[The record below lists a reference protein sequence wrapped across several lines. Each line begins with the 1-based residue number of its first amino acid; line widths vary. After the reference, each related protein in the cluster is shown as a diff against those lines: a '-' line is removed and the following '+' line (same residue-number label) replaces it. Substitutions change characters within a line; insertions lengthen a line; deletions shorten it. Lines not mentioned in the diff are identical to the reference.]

1 MNEII
6 KTQDLS
12 KHFDGI
18 EPVRNVNLSV
28 NRREFATLLG
38 ASGSGKSTLLGLIG
52 GLENPTQGKV
62 LIAGQDLANLNE
74 DQLALLRREKIGFV
88 FQAFNLI
95 PTLPAIENVGFPL
108 YPTRV
113 PAQERKDRSLEL
125 LKKVGLEVRANN
137 LPSELSGGERQRVAI
152 ARALINNPRLILCD
166 EPTGNLDSKTGK
178 DIIELL
184 AQLIDDSD
192 VTIFMV
198 THDDKVA
205 QYASR
210 TFFMKDGEVKES

>member
-6 KTQDLS
+6 VTQNLS
-12 KHFDGI
+12 KYFDGV

-28 NRREFATLLG
+28 NRGEFATLLG

-52 GLENPTQGKV
+52 GLESPSDGHV
-62 LIAGQDLANLNE
+62 LISGQDLGKLNE
-74 DQLALLRREKIGFV
+74 DQLALLRREKVGFV

-95 PTLPAIENVGFPL
+95 PTLPAIENVAFPL

-113 PAQERKDRSLEL
+113 PAQERKDRAMEL
-125 LKKVGLEVRANN
+125 LRKVGLEKRSTN

-152 ARALINNPRLILCD
+152 ARALINNPSLILCD
-166 EPTGNLDSKTGK
+166 EPTGNLDSETGK

-184 AQLIDDSD
+184 AQFNADSD
-192 VTIFMV
+192 LTIFMV

-205 QYASR
+205 QYANRS
-210 TFFMKDGEVKES
+210 FFMSDGEVAES

>member
-12 KHFDGI
+12 KHFDGV

-28 NRREFATLLG
+28 NRGEFATLLG

-52 GLENPTQGKV
+52 GLENPTHGKV

-74 DQLALLRREKIGFV
+74 DQLALLRLRGNRIRVPGVQSDSHLAGHRERRI
-88 FQAFNLI
+88 
-95 PTLPAIENVGFPL
+95 PAISDSRTSTGTKRAFI
-108 YPTRV
+108 
-113 PAQERKDRSLEL
+113 EL
-125 LKKVGLEVRANN
+125 LKKVGLEGRANN

-166 EPTGNLDSKTGK
+166 EPTGNLDSKTAK
-178 DIIELL
+178 ISSSCWLNSLTTE
-184 AQLIDDSD
+184 
-192 VTIFMV
+192 M
-198 THDDKVA
+198 
-205 QYASR
+205 
-210 TFFMKDGEVKES
+210 